1 MRFTLLIILT
11 LVSYTK
17 LFADSCSPFYLE
29 DNLLLEFYDCK
40 NDEKLNYQK
49 KYSLLKDWNEDVVC
63 RLCLEKIE
71 ANKAS
76 KKNLN
81 DIKKSNIKKIQTEEI
96 KPKGMSKKKINQNK
110 NFNTKNLIEE
120 KTIQNFENLESND
133 LSKRHLYCT
142 GQKKHANYKFDV
154 KIYFEFLTGYLGQ
167 MTEFVITEKSDWIGK
182 GWISYGFDP
191 ALNEANFFYETYGI
205 NDGISTEK
213 IGIYLLGP
221 ESVLYLPCETS
232 YEVINGKLSCSKNK
246 IKNSGGIFGDIVI
259 DRTTLKLDESI
270 ANKALNFLLPG
281 LGSLLQGDYSNVK
294 CERSFDVNNKKNK
307 LIIPYQ
313 KLKSE
318 YDLYLES
325 KKGKNKI

>member
-49 KYSLLKDWNEDVVC
+49 KYSSLKDWNEDVVC

-96 KPKGMSKKKINQNK
+96 KPKGMYKKKINQNK

-154 KIYFEFLTGYLGQ
+154 KIYFEFLTGYLGL

-213 IGIYLLGP
+213 IGISLLDS
-221 ESVLYLPCETS
+221 ESALYLPCERS

-246 IKNSGGIFGDIVI
+246 INSSLPRDIVI
-259 DRTTLKLDESI
+259 DRTTLRLDESFTT
-270 ANKALNFLLPG
+270 KALNFLLPA
-281 LGSLLQGDYSNVK
+281 LGSLK
-294 CERSFDVNNKKNK
+294 R
-307 LIIPYQ
+307 
-313 KLKSE
+313 
-318 YDLYLES
+318 
-325 KKGKNKI
+325 